1 MYKYSSSDGVSSQMA
16 GLSVKDPP
24 NSSQQSTVD
33 SVSHLNLVHF
43 FKQADI
49 NQKRCWEGGE
59 VVPLKILIYSL
70 HCI

>member
-33 SVSHLNLVHF
+33 SVSHLNFVHF
-43 FKQADI
+43 LNKQ
-49 NQKRCWEGGE
+49 
-59 VVPLKILIYSL
+59 LKSKQNLFVTFI
-70 HCI
+70 

>member
-24 NSSQQSTVD
+24 QSSQQSTVD

-49 NQKRCWEGGE
+49 NKNDVGKGVKSC
-59 VVPLKILIYSL
+59 
-70 HCI
+70 H